1 MPSSTETSARAFFA
15 RRLREL
21 RVPKGFKTA
30 RSLAAALDID
40 ENRYTRYERAEVE
53 PDLGLLIKICR
64 TLGVTPNDLMIDTGS
79 QPAAKVAGWNG
90 TPYGFAEDASD
101 HPTPSRDAVPDAH
114 TLKRRAVAWQIAT
127 LLARTEDGIPSDV
140 APGTGRELSAVAR
153 ASRIFK
159 QLERDP
165 FGYVASIGTSPR
177 LASLPPEQQRR
188 LSAMIDDL
196 LATYTADSG
205 DRSSHA

>member
-1 MPSSTETSARAFFA
+1 MPSSTDTSARAFFA

-64 TLGVTPNDLMIDTGS
+64 TLGVTPNDLMIDSGG
-79 QPAAKVAGWNG
+79 QPAAKVTGWSG
-90 TPYGFAEDASD
+90 ASYGFAEDAAD
-101 HPTPSRDAVPDAH
+101 ATAPARDPAPDAL
-114 TLKRRAVAWQIAT
+114 TLKRRALVWQIARVV
-127 LLARTEDGIPSDV
+127 ARTEEGSTNDV
-140 APGTGRELSAVAR
+140 APGAGREISAVAR
-153 ASRIFK
+153 SSRIFK

-165 FGYVASIGTSPR
+165 FGYVSSIGTSPR
-177 LASLPPEQQRR
+177 LAALPPDQQRR
-188 LSAMIDDL
+188 LSAMIDEL
-196 LATYTADSG
+196 LATYSQDGSG
-205 DRSSHA
+205 AGQA

>member
-1 MPSSTETSARAFFA
+1 MPSSTDTSARAFFA

-30 RSLAAALDID
+30 RSLAAALGID

-53 PDLGLLIKICR
+53 PDLGLLIRICK

-79 QPAAKVAGWNG
+79 QPAAKVTGWNG
-90 TPYGFAEDASD
+90 SPYGFAEEGSE
-101 HPTPSRDAVPDAH
+101 AVSPAREAAPDAL
-114 TLKRRAVAWQIAT
+114 TLKRRALTWQIARV
-127 LLARTEDGIPSDV
+127 LVRTEEGTTNDV
-140 APGTGRELSAVAR
+140 APGTGRELGAVAR
-153 ASRIFK
+153 SSRIFR

-177 LASLPPEQQRR
+177 LASLPPDQQRR
-188 LSAMIDDL
+188 LSAMIDEL
-196 LATYTADSG
+196 LSTYAPDSS
-205 DRSSHA
+205 DRTEP